1 VSQSYLTAIYPI
13 VIFCYILIQNPLQL
27 PLIQTGKNG
36 IVYEQERL
44 NYEIVDALTRWATR
58 HLELKRQ
65 MIENEKNK
73 KKDEK
78 NEKDEKKND
87 PKNKKETNSGKT
99 RNINSK
105 ISSKAQILLG
115 IADDKKDD
123 DDYHLIQGI
132 YCKKLSKEEIDD
144 INFEI
149 GYLISD
155 ELYVI
160 KFKN

>member
-1 VSQSYLTAIYPI
+1 MSQSYLTAIYPI

-44 NYEIVDALTRWATR
+44 NYEIVYALTRWATR

-87 PKNKKETNSGKT
+87 PKNKRKIVRKIIKE
-99 RNINSK
+99 R
-105 ISSKAQILLG
+105 
-115 IADDKKDD
+115 
-123 DDYHLIQGI
+123 LIWRRII
-132 YCKKLSKEEIDD
+132 YCIF
-144 INFEI
+144 II
-149 GYLISD
+149 YC
-155 ELYVI
+155 
-160 KFKN
+160 